1 MSGLLALA
9 IQVAAQPSLQ
19 RGKMS
24 QARLDLMADA
34 CRAPRKWLE
43 LRGRETVF
51 RADPDADYAKIE
63 CVLKKMSGAVD
74 ASNLAIVGNA
84 EVSEEK

>member
-1 MSGLLALA
+1 MS
-9 IQVAAQPSLQ
+9 
-19 RGKMS
+19 R
-24 QARLDLMADA
+24 ARLNVIADG
-34 CRAPRKWLE
+34 CRAPRKWLK
-43 LRGRETVF
+43 LRGREIVF